1 MQILE
6 GANIFLAIVIV
17 IVFITLALA
26 SRKTRAEINAGEPVT
41 PINPPVGGGEVS
53 EEDPRG
59 VQ

>member
-17 IVFITLALA
+17 IVFITSALA
-26 SRKTRAEINAGEPVT
+26 SRKTRAEINAGEHVT